1 MLMSGFNTI
10 FFLLFGDKFQYSLV
24 SNSRVRI
31 NSSMISRPWLPMNI
45 ITIYDNRLDYF
56 HTNQGRLIIELWA
69 REARKSNPKNSCN
82 TAALSCLSLYDSRIK
97 AWPAMLVRLRC
108 SVWIESWNWWHFL
121 IVSGCCQA
129 AVILC
134 DVWPRVWLV
143 VLDNVTTA
151 CD

>member
-56 HTNQGRLIIELWA
+56 HTNQGRLISNTLLSQPWP
-69 REARKSNPKNSCN
+69 RSRWLTSHCSSCMKHSSFHPEARQ
-82 TAALSCLSLYDSRIK
+82 
-97 AWPAMLVRLRC
+97 
-108 SVWIESWNWWHFL
+108 
-121 IVSGCCQA
+121 GCGIA
-129 AVILC
+129 AVFWIRFARF
-134 DVWPRVWLV
+134 PRSQFYDQSSLV
-143 VLDNVTTA
+143 CMKIIQSIIINSEFALPDCA
-151 CD
+151 